1 MRLILGALLV
11 AVTCQA
17 AWAQDGDMPDFAFA
31 SQEPLETDMFDSKQH
46 NKWKRSSHFVQ
57 GIKAMNTALDSDDEN
72 VIEHY
77 DQAIASFNKEI
88 SKHPR
93 NGYALCNMALCQYH
107 MIDIALNKFLV
118 DLLNNAAEHND
129 GDSEEFLAKLDSV
142 YQDATH
148 DRESNIA
155 EAIATLER
163 GMELLPVLDRQSRC
177 DARIVMS
184 EMLKSIDADQSEQLK
199 WLHDAVVLHP
209 CEKSYLELLNFY
221 SDNNYRDE
229 VARVA
234 QEAAAYI
241 PNNPIVRYYQAVTCA
256 HNGDYAQALAI
267 TNDLL
272 GDNPTNKELL
282 QLRTSISMLTKNYK
296 AALAD
301 VITMANND
309 IISDAIEP
317 LVDIAKLS
325 GDTPMVIDAV
335 RKQATTDSE
344 ANTVSWWLIEATL
357 QSQLMHDWDKAI
369 DCAKQELIA
378 SNYHNSIAMQLIA
391 EQYYLK
397 GDLDKALALLD
408 KAATM
413 LDLTAEALTRKIE
426 IEMHC
431 GMASEAINDAM
442 VLKNMG
448 IDTLLPLCYSSLGW
462 ANSALGDWTGAIA
475 HYETWQHLEEDNIM
489 PRYYRARALVLKGQ
503 VDEGRDEL
511 EQILATTSF
520 DGNEELKMN
529 VLYYL
534 GRTDESLTI
543 LRKLTANTELVA
555 AMTDEQKAETETLH
569 EVMSAYNLACAW
581 SLHGDSSLALNW
593 LKRHFDGD
601 SNDAINYNYALLD
614 YDFDNIRNNPQFL
627 NIINEYKNRWLNG
640 NYQPAK

>member
-1 MRLILGALLV
+1 MLLALLAIV
-11 AVTCQA
+11 ACQA

-31 SQEPLETDMFDSKQH
+31 DQEPLETEKFDSKQH
-46 NKWKRSSHFVQ
+46 NRWARSSYFMQ
-57 GIKAMNTALDSDDEN
+57 GIKAMDTALNSDDEN

-77 DQAIASFNKEI
+77 DKAIASFNKEI

-118 DLLNNAAEHND
+118 DLLNNAAEQNA
-129 GDSEEFLAKLDSV
+129 GAGEEFMAKLDSI
-142 YQDATH
+142 YQEATH

-155 EAIATLER
+155 EAIAILKR
-163 GMELLPVLDRQSRC
+163 GMELLPVPDRQSRC

-184 EMLKSIDADQSEQLK
+184 KMLKSIDADQSEQLK

-209 CEKSYLELLNFY
+209 CEKSYLELLGFY
-221 SDNNYRDE
+221 SDNNYHDD

-234 QEAAAYI
+234 KEAAAYV

-272 GDNPTNKELL
+272 GDNPSNKELL
-282 QLRTSISMLTKNYK
+282 QLRASLHQLTKNYK
-296 AALAD
+296 AAVD
-301 VITMANND
+301 DIITMANKD
-309 IISDAIEP
+309 IIADVDQPLAAI
-317 LVDIAKLS
+317 ATAS
-325 GDTPMVIDAV
+325 GDVGMVIDAV
-335 RKQATTDSE
+335 KQQQVRDDASDLPV
-344 ANTVSWWLIEATL
+344 NWWLAEAIL
-357 QSQLMHDWDKAI
+357 HSSVRHDYHTAL
-369 DCAKQELIA
+369 DCARQALKMSSDNA
-378 SNYHNSIAMQLIA
+378 VKAFIA
-391 EQYYLK
+391 EQHYLL
-397 GDLDKALALLD
+397 GNVDKALYLLD
-408 KAATM
+408 EAAHF
-413 LDLTAEALTRKIE
+413 DNEGEALKRKME
-426 IEMHC
+426 IEMNC
-431 GMASEAINDAM
+431 GMASEVINDAM

-448 IDTLLPLCYSSLGW
+448 IDSVLPTCYSYKAW
-462 ANSALGDWTGAIA
+462 AHSALGDWASMIA
-475 HYETWQHLEEDNIM
+475 CCDAWQQHDEDNMM

-503 VDEGRDEL
+503 VDEGHNEL
-511 EQILATTSF
+511 EQILATSSF

-555 AMTDEQKAETETLH
+555 AMTSEQKDEAETLP
-569 EVMSAYNLACAW
+569 EVMSLYNLACAW
-581 SLHGDSSLALNW
+581 SLHGDSGMALDF
-593 LKRHFDGD
+593 LKRHFE
-601 SNDAINYNYALLD
+601 SNAADAINYGYAILD

-640 NYQPAK
+640 DYQPAK